1 MHKIYTVTMFFFSFV
16 AKEHLWCN
24 NSNIEIKKN
33 VSFVLSRAWDKG
45 KILSPHDTR
54 QVSRVTPSFTLEEP
68 LGLLMMRLKSNF
80 KLWKHLTGL

>member
-1 MHKIYTVTMFFFSFV
+1 MHKIYTVTMFFSFV
-16 AKEHLWCN
+16 AEEHLWCN

-33 VSFVLSRAWDKG
+33 VSFVLSRVWDKG